1 MNRRT
6 ILKSFILAPLL
17 YSNAYSS
24 TTKESKPKFK
34 ISMYGDLDDDLIIL
48 KSTPEKTVISD
59 IHQMHTLIVTGKQI
73 GRAHV

>member
-48 KSTPEKTVISD
+48 KSTLKVLFFTMEKCI
-59 IHQMHTLIVTGKQI
+59 Q
-73 GRAHV
+73 